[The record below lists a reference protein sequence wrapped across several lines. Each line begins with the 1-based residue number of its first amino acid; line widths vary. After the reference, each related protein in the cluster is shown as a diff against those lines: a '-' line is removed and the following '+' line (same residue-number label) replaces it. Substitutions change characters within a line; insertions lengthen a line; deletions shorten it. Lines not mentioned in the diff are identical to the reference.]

1 MEVNALG
8 SQYNSLLQY
17 QRDFVTIP
25 EFDEQEIVGDIKD
38 ILEDV
43 TQKAQEQYQEKLTQ
57 AKESLDEKKDDTRAF
72 LADYAGVQSK
82 KSQWDIYMSVM
93 TQSDVDTSDDG
104 TINFLEE
111 LRDVQK
117 QNNTVE
123 AYALYAQ
130 NALEGTKDERNNF

>member
-1 MEVNALG
+1 MEVNALS

-130 NALEGTKDERNNF
+130 NALEQS

>member
-1 MEVNALG
+1 
-8 SQYNSLLQY
+8 LLQY
-17 QRDFVTIP
+17 QRDLVTIP

-43 TQKAQEQYQEKLTQ
+43 TQKAQEQYQEKLAQ
-57 AKESLDEKKDDTRAF
+57 AKESLEEKKDDTRAF

-123 AYALYAQ
+123 AYVLYAQ